1 MKKIVAI
8 LTIVL
13 ISVAF
18 IGLCDTV
25 YAKGG
30 GGGGKGGGSSGKS
43 ASTERVYTPTTGT
56 GAAGSSTPV
65 TNSNKNSYM
74 KNFFNIIFVGLVS
87 FLLIFLWFVLR
98 KPKKS

>member
-1 MKKIVAI
+1 MKKIVVI
-8 LTIVL
+8 LTIIL
-13 ISVAF
+13 ISAAF

-43 ASTERVYTPTTGT
+43 VSERVYTPTTGT
-56 GAAGSSTPV
+56 GTSGSSTPV
-65 TNSNKNSYM
+65 TNSNKNSYLN
-74 KNFFNIIFVGLVS
+74 NFFNIIFVGLVS

-98 KPKKS
+98 KTKKN

>member
-8 LTIVL
+8 ITIVL

-30 GGGGKGGGSSGKS
+30 GGGGKGGGSGKS
-43 ASTERVYTPTTGT
+43 VSTGRVYTPTTGT
-56 GAAGSSTPV
+56 GASSSSTPV
-65 TNSNKNSYM
+65 TNSNKNSYQ

>member
-8 LTIVL
+8 ITIFL

-43 ASTERVYTPTTGT
+43 SSTERVYSPTTGT
-56 GAAGSSTPV
+56 GATGSSTPV
-65 TNSNKNSYM
+65 TNSNKNSYQ
-74 KNFFNIIFVGLVS
+74 KNFFNIIFVGLIS

>member
-1 MKKIVAI
+1 MKKIVAM

-30 GGGGKGGGSSGKS
+30 GGGGKGGSSGKS
-43 ASTERVYTPTTGT
+43 SSTGRVYSPTTLP
-56 GAAGSSTPV
+56 AASGSSTSV
-65 TNSNKNSYM
+65 SNSNTNTYQ
-74 KNFFNIIFVGLVS
+74 KNFFNIIFVGLIS
-87 FLLIFLWFVLR
+87 FLLILLWFVLR
-98 KPKKS
+98 KPKKD

>member
-30 GGGGKGGGSSGKS
+30 GGGRKGGGSSGKS

-56 GAAGSSTPV
+56 GAAGSSPPT
-65 TNSNKNSYM
+65 KA
-74 KNFFNIIFVGLVS
+74 NIT
-87 FLLIFLWFVLR
+87 
-98 KPKKS
+98 KTKKQQAKIQPIG